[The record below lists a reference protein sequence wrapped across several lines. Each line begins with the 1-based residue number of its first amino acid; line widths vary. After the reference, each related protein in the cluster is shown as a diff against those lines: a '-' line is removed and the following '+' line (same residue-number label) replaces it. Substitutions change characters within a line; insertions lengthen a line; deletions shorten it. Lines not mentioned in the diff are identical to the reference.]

1 MILHLFFNG
10 NITLFWKITSKHF
23 FGALKLARFRK
34 TSLSCPKRFN
44 DFELLPSFSL
54 VVNVNLFYYQMI
66 QLQIF
71 VMNFCNFTPIES
83 EFNSSK
89 PCLQGWSLILEKG
102 YKNPRS
108 LLTSYMYRI
117 HDILALFL
125 QPFVY
130 LIAVIGSYFV
140 SPCGCDKYANLLH
153 PKRWDFNL
161 IRYILAGGSHFFFF
175 FIFCKWMDIIL
186 YVVYP

>member
-1 MILHLFFNG
+1 
-10 NITLFWKITSKHF
+10 
-23 FGALKLARFRK
+23 
-34 TSLSCPKRFN
+34 
-44 DFELLPSFSL
+44 
-54 VVNVNLFYYQMI
+54 MI

-108 LLTSYMYRI
+108 LLTSYTYRI

-140 SPCGCDKYANLLH
+140 SPCGCDKYVNLLH

-161 IRYILAGGSHFFFF
+161 IRYILAGGSHFFFYLLQVDGYY
-175 FIFCKWMDIIL
+175 FICRLSLIRGSDSKLVAHGRLASAIKKQGLWQQQKLMLHMAMKQLFAG
-186 YVVYP
+186 